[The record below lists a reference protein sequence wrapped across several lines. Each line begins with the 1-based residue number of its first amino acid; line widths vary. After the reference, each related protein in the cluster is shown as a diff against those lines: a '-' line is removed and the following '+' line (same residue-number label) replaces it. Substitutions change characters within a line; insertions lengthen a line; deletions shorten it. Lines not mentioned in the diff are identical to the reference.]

1 MASCARADVP
11 VRLEIAGDGPLRAE
25 LAASASAAGLG
36 EVLRGALPHEQVRE
50 LFRRATVFCLPCVV
64 ASSGDRD
71 GLPTSVLEA
80 MALGVPVVTTDVNGL
95 SETVIDGETGLTV
108 PEHDPAA
115 LADALERVLGD
126 PALAARLSDQARAH
140 VEQGFSLEQ
149 SVKILR
155 SLFPERG

>member
-1 MASCARADVP
+1 VGFHADGVDHRDRAAA
-11 VRLEIAGDGPLRAE
+11 AGH
-25 LAASASAAGLG
+25 LAHGLG

-50 LFRRATVFCLPCVV
+50 LFRRASVFCLPCVV

-95 SETVIDGETGLTV
+95 TETVIDGETGLIV

-115 LADALERVLGD
+115 LADALERILAD
-126 PALAARLSDQARAH
+126 PALATTLSQNARVH

-149 SVKILR
+149 SVTILR
-155 SLFPERG
+155 SLFPGRG

>member
-1 MASCARADVP
+1 
-11 VRLEIAGDGPLRAE
+11 
-25 LAASASAAGLG
+25 
-36 EVLRGALPHEQVRE
+36 
-50 LFRRATVFCLPCVV
+50 VFCLPCVV

-95 SETVIDGETGLTV
+95 TETVIDGETGLIV

-115 LADALERVLGD
+115 LSDALERILGD
-126 PALAARLSDQARAH
+126 PALATGLSDNARVH
-140 VEQGFSLEQ
+140 VEQGFSLEA

-155 SLFPERG
+155 SLFPGRG